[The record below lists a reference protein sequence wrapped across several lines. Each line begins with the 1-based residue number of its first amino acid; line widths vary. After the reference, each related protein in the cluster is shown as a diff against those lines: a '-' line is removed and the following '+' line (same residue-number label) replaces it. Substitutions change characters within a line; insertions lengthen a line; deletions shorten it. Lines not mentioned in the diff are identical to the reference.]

1 MHKRAEM
8 MKVMKKTP
16 SGGTYKRG
24 VTGTSVHTTPKAKD
38 ALRAAQL
45 YYLQDMKME
54 VIARELGTSRSTVS
68 RLLTHA
74 KRTGMVSIS
83 ITPSA
88 NMSALLGNQL
98 AEHYGVNFYVVP
110 TDGSMDDSELLVRV
124 SAHAAYLLGDIVSS
138 SMTVGVAWGSTMQA
152 VSAALSS
159 HPTHDTKIVQL
170 NGAANPVSSGVG
182 YASDI
187 LTRFG
192 QAFTARTEQFPV
204 PAFFDR
210 ASTRDAMW
218 QETSIQRVLKVQQE
232 MNLAIFSLGSAGSTV
247 ISQVYRGG
255 YLTKDETQELREMG
269 VVGDVATVFFDK
281 DGNSS
286 SIALNS
292 RSTGPTLESLRK
304 VPTRFCVVA
313 GRGKL
318 AAVRGALQGGL
329 ITDLVIDE
337 GTALALLDG

>member
-1 MHKRAEM
+1 M
-8 MKVMKKTP
+8 MKTP

-24 VTGTSVHTTPKAKD
+24 VPGTSVHTTPKAKD

-54 VIARELGTSRSTVS
+54 VIAKELGTSRSTVS

-83 ITPSA
+83 ISPSA

-98 AEHYGVNFYVVP
+98 REHYGVNFYVVP
-110 TDGSMDDSELLVRV
+110 TDGSMDDSELLSRV
-124 SAHAAYLLGDIVSS
+124 SAHAAYLLADIISS
-138 SMTVGVAWGSTMQA
+138 SMTVGVAWGATMQA
-152 VSAALSS
+152 VSTALAP

-170 NGAANPVSSGVG
+170 NGAANPVTSGVS
-182 YASDI
+182 YASEI

-210 ASTRDAMW
+210 AATREAMW
-218 QETSIQRVLKVQQE
+218 QETSIKRVLKVQQE
-232 MNLAIFSLGSAGSTV
+232 MNVAVFSLGSAGSAV

-255 YLTKDETQELREMG
+255 YLTKAETQELRDMG

-286 SIALNS
+286 NISLNA
-292 RSTGPTLESLRK
+292 RSTGPNLDALRK

-318 AAVRGALQGGL
+318 QAVLGALKGGL

>member
-8 MKVMKKTP
+8 VRLMKKIP

-24 VTGTSVHTTPKAKD
+24 VAGTSVHTTPKAKD

-54 VIARELGTSRSTVS
+54 VIAKELGTSRSTVS

-98 AEHYGVNFYVVP
+98 SEHYGVTFNVVP
-110 TDGSMDDSELLVRV
+110 TDGSMPDSELLARV
-124 SAHAAYLLGDIVSS
+124 SAHAAYLLGDLVSS

-152 VSAALSS
+152 VSTALAS

-170 NGAANPVSSGVG
+170 NGAANPVSSGVS

-192 QAFTARTEQFPV
+192 HAFTARTEQFPV

-210 ASTRDAMW
+210 ASTREAMW
-218 QETSIQRVLKVQQE
+218 QETSIRRVLEVQQE
-232 MNLAIFSLGSAGSTV
+232 MNLAVFSLGSAGSAV

-255 YLTKDETQELREMG
+255 YLTKSETQELREMG

-286 SIALNS
+286 NISLNA
-292 RSTGPTLESLRK
+292 RSTGPALDSLLR

-318 AAVRGALQGGL
+318 EAVRAALKGGL

>member
-1 MHKRAEM
+1 M
-8 MKVMKKTP
+8 MKSSP
-16 SGGTYKRG
+16 RGTYKRA
-24 VTGTSVHTTPKAKD
+24 TNGTSVHSTPKAKD

-54 VIARELGTSRSTVS
+54 AIAKELGTSRSTVS
-68 RLLTHA
+68 RLLSHA

-83 ITPSA
+83 ISPSA

-98 AEHYGVNFYVVP
+98 SEHYGISFNVVP
-110 TDGSMDDSELLVRV
+110 TDGNMDDSELLSRV
-124 SAHAAYLLGDIVSS
+124 AAHAAYLLGGMVSS

-152 VSAALSS
+152 VSMALGS

-170 NGAANPVSSGVG
+170 NGAANPVTSGVR

-210 ASTRDAMW
+210 ASTREAMW
-218 QETSIQRVLKVQQE
+218 QETSIRRVLQVQKE
-232 MNLAIFSLGSAGSTV
+232 MNLAVFSLGSAGSAV
-247 ISQVYRGG
+247 ASQVYRGG
-255 YLTKDETQELREMG
+255 YLTKDEAQELNEIG

-281 DGNSS
+281 NGTSS
-286 SIALNS
+286 NISLNA
-292 RSTGPTLESLRK
+292 RSTGPALDALRK

-318 AAVRGALQGGL
+318 QAVRGALKGGL

>member
-1 MHKRAEM
+1 M
-8 MKVMKKTP
+8 MSKPPV
-16 SGGTYKRG
+16 GGPYKRPLRS
-24 VTGTSVHTTPKAKD
+24 TSVQSTPKAKD

-83 ITPSA
+83 ISPSA
-88 NMSALLGNQL
+88 NMSALLSNQL
-98 AEHYGVNFYVVP
+98 AENYGITAHVVP
-110 TDGSMDDSELLVRV
+110 TDGLMDDAELLTRV
-124 SAHAAYLLGDIVSS
+124 SAHAAHLLGTIISS

-152 VSAALSS
+152 VSSALSS
-159 HPTHDTKIVQL
+159 HPTHDTVIVQL
-170 NGAANPVSSGVG
+170 NGAANPVTSGVR

-210 ASTRDAMW
+210 ASTREAMW
-218 QETSIQRVLKVQQE
+218 QETSVKRVLKVQQE
-232 MNLAIFSLGSAGSTV
+232 MNLAVFSLGSAGSAV
-247 ISQVYRGG
+247 ASQVYRGG
-255 YLTKDETQELREMG
+255 YLRQDESQELQRMG

-281 DGNSS
+281 HGDSS
-286 SIALNS
+286 QIEINA
-292 RSTGPTLESLRK
+292 RATGPSFDQLRR
-304 VPTRFCVVA
+304 VPQRFCVIS

-318 AAVRGALQGGL
+318 QAVRGALAGGL

-337 GTALALLDG
+337 GTALTLLDG

>member
-210 ASTRDAMW
+210 ASTREAMW

>member
-292 RSTGPTLESLRK
+292 RSTGPTLDSLRK

>member
-1 MHKRAEM
+1 M
-8 MKVMKKTP
+8 MKSS

-24 VTGTSVHTTPKAKD
+24 LTGTSVQSTPKAKD

-54 VIARELGTSRSTVS
+54 VIAKELGTSRSTVS
-68 RLLTHA
+68 RLLSHA

-83 ITPSA
+83 ISPSA

-98 AEHYGVNFYVVP
+98 SEHYGVSFNVVP
-110 TDGSMDDSELLVRV
+110 TDGNMDDSELLARV
-124 SAHAAYLLGDIVSS
+124 AAHAAYLLGGMVSS

-152 VSAALSS
+152 VSMALGS
-159 HPTHDTKIVQL
+159 HPTHDTQIVQL
-170 NGAANPVSSGVG
+170 NGAANPVTSGVR
-182 YASDI
+182 YANDI

-210 ASTRDAMW
+210 ASTREAMW
-218 QETSIQRVLKVQQE
+218 QETSIRRVLQVQKE
-232 MNLAIFSLGSAGSTV
+232 MNLAVFSLGSAGSAV
-247 ISQVYRGG
+247 ASQVYRGG
-255 YLTKDETQELREMG
+255 YLTKAETQELHEIG

-286 SIALNS
+286 NISLNA
-292 RSTGPTLESLRK
+292 RSTGPNLEALLK

-318 AAVRGALQGGL
+318 QAVRGAIKGGL